1 MKKSVIASAMKVL
14 VMAFFVWFSYDACV
28 EKELVTSTS
37 ESSTSEK
44 VMRLSF
50 LVYFPLFFR

>member
-1 MKKSVIASAMKVL
+1 MKVL